1 MRHDG
6 EFHRV
11 ADPLRR
17 PVDGVLTLLPSNAV
31 GSPLDKVRVGVA
43 RALTLLEE
51 PYALL
56 RKPETSIMQRVRSM
70 GFSEAMIDRFFRPFF
85 GGIFFDRE
93 LGTTSRLFDWVFRM
107 LATGENCLPEEGI
120 GAVPDQL
127 VADLPEGAVRLNT
140 RVQSVDAERRVV
152 TLADGSEV
160 AAPAGIVVAIE
171 GPAARALLG
180 EKLEAAPTNAA
191 PGVGTACVYFG
202 CAKSA
207 APLEGEEPILF
218 LNGDGKGMVNNASVL
233 SAVAPSYAPAGKAL
247 VSVSVLG
254 VPDMSD
260 EELTEAVRGELT
272 AWFGADKTSQWEA
285 LAVYRV
291 PFAQPAQA
299 PPTDLERPV
308 RLGAGLYVCGDHRG
322 AATLDAA
329 ILTGHQAAEALIKD
343 FK

>member
-171 GPAARALLG
+171 GPRRAHCWARSWRQRLPMRRRAW
-180 EKLEAAPTNAA
+180 ARRAST
-191 PGVGTACVYFG
+191 
-202 CAKSA
+202 SA
-207 APLEGEEPILF
+207 APSRLRHW
-218 LNGDGKGMVNNASVL
+218 
-233 SAVAPSYAPAGKAL
+233 KAK
-247 VSVSVLG
+247 S
-254 VPDMSD
+254 
-260 EELTEAVRGELT
+260 
-272 AWFGADKTSQWEA
+272 
-285 LAVYRV
+285 
-291 PFAQPAQA
+291 
-299 PPTDLERPV
+299 
-308 RLGAGLYVCGDHRG
+308 LYS
-322 AATLDAA
+322 
-329 ILTGHQAAEALIKD
+329 
-343 FK
+343 F